1 MSLRK
6 SPIRTPKL
14 LATNRAN
21 ARKSTGPRTAG
32 GKAHARLNRLRHGRR
47 SPLFARFWSALQQ
60 NPSNCRSVSQS
71 LLRLEDT
78 RHPLFARYLRQWG
91 KLWTRG
97 HAYQLTVK
105 RQWKRLERL
114 LSEQGT
120 ASLTREAETGGQFP
134 GLPNGIG
141 QRRRARRRELSSILS
156 HNRRKMSK
164 RRYSPPWSTTGAGML
179 LKGKEMQNRPLYGP
193 VKSSDV
199 KCNQ

>member
-1 MSLRK
+1 MSLRR
-6 SPIRTPKL
+6 SPRLTPAF
-14 LATNRAN
+14 LAANRRN
-21 ARKSTGPRTAG
+21 AQKSTGPRTAG
-32 GKAHARLNRLRHGRR
+32 GKARARLNRLTHGRR
-47 SPLFARFWSALQQ
+47 SPLFARFWTALQE
-60 NPSNCRSVSQS
+60 NPSKCRWVTQR
-71 LLRLEDT
+71 LLKLEDT

-141 QRRRARRRELSSILS
+141 QRRRASRRELSSNSVSQSPKSIQEWRTPALEDDRS
-156 HNRRKMSK
+156 RNVAERKGDARK
-164 RRYSPPWSTTGAGML
+164 AG
-179 LKGKEMQNRPLYGP
+179 
-193 VKSSDV
+193 V
-199 KCNQ
+199 